1 MSEVAATTSRA
12 NARQV
17 LLTFLR
23 LGCTSFGGPIAHL
36 GYFREH
42 FVERRG
48 WLSEAA
54 YADLVALCQFLPG
67 PTSSQVGIAIG
78 LSRAGVL
85 GGAAAWLGFTLP
97 SALFMTAFALGLLA
111 LGDAAGT
118 GWLHGFK
125 LAAVAVVARAVWGM
139 ASTLCADRWRASVAV
154 GATLM
159 VTAVPGALAQIGAIA
174 LSALAGLLLHRGE
187 VHESRGTPLNPYVTR
202 PVGAAALTTC
212 AILLAVLP
220 ALALGGGPGT
230 LAYADAFY
238 RAGALVFGGGHV
250 VLPLLESFVVDPGW
264 MDSNTFLAGYG
275 AAQALPGPLFSIA
288 AYLGAAMGQP
298 PNGLTG
304 AAVGLVAIFLPA
316 LLLVVG
322 VVPFW
327 DALRR
332 RRLVRAALT
341 GVNAGVVG
349 LLAAALYDPVWIST
363 VTSPVAFAVVLTA
376 FLLLAGWRINPFIV
390 VALCAVIGTLLPGL

>member
-1 MSEVAATTSRA
+1 MPELSAAVACQ

-17 LLTFLR
+17 LFTFLR

-111 LGDAAGT
+111 LGDAAGS
-118 GWLHGFK
+118 GWLHGLK

-154 GATLM
+154 GATLV
-159 VTAVPGALAQIGAIA
+159 VTAVPGPLAQIGAIA
-174 LSALAGLLLHRGE
+174 LSALAGLLLYRGE
-187 VHESRGTPLNPYVTR
+187 IHESRGTALNPYVTR
-202 PVGAAALTTC
+202 PVGATALAAC

-264 MDSNTFLAGYG
+264 MDSDTFLAGYG
-275 AAQALPGPLFSIA
+275 AAQALPGPLFSIG
-288 AYLGAAMGQP
+288 AYLGAAMDEP
-298 PNGLTG
+298 PNGLAG
-304 AAVGLVAIFLPA
+304 AAIGLVAIFLPTF
-316 LLLVVG
+316 LLVVG

-376 FLLLAGWRINPFIV
+376 FLLLAGWRINPVIV
-390 VALCAVIGTLLPGL
+390 VALCAVIGALLPGL